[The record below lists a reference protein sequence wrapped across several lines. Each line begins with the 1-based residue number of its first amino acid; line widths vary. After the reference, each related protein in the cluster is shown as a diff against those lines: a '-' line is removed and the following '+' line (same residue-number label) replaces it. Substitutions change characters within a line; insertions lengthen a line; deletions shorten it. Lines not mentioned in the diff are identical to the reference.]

1 MKVCNDIA
9 RKHGNVRVKDFRKYE
24 KLKNKQ
30 NKLKLEIDFLNN
42 YNQFGVYLK
51 FLIFKL
57 ANVSNKD
64 ALSISKRLVRS
75 AINKRHKE
83 LQHVSKELSQS
94 ETFLSKQLSAIDF
107 YILSR
112 SITPHNKKS
121 LQKSLN
127 IQHKKLSL
135 LTRISSFLPILFS
148 TTTSLLHVY
157 YVNIASYE
165 TLEKIKILL

>member
-83 LQHVSKELSQS
+83 LNMSQKNS
-94 ETFLSKQLSAIDF
+94 VNPKPFYLNSYLLLISTSSAG
-107 YILSR
+107 L
-112 SITPHNKKS
+112 
-121 LQKSLN
+121 
-127 IQHKKLSL
+127 
-135 LTRISSFLPILFS
+135 
-148 TTTSLLHVY
+148 
-157 YVNIASYE
+157 
-165 TLEKIKILL
+165 